1 MKETLLVRGKKTK
14 FFVLIGLGSFCFVFL
29 FCAMQDL
36 SFPTGDGTHASCSG
50 NVES

>member
-1 MKETLLVRGKKTK
+1 MKEILLVRGKKTK
-14 FFVLIGLGSFCFVFL
+14 FLVLVGLGSFCFVL
-29 FCAMQDL
+29 FYAMQDL